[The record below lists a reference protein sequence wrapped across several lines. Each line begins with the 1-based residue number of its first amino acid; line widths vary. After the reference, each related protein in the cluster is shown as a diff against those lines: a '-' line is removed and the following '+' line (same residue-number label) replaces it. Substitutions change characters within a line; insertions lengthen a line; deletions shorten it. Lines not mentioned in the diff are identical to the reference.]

1 MDSHCGSDLRHHPS
15 QIETHLDHTR
25 FDYEI
30 FVSQYAGHAAI
41 LAKDAVNQ
49 HVDILA
55 VAGGD
60 GSINEVGTPL
70 IGTDLALAVIPCG
83 SGNGLSRCLDLPL
96 DPVKA
101 LQVINGGHKRKID
114 TVDINGTPFISI
126 SGTGYDAK
134 VAEDYSKDPRRGFD
148 TYFKY
153 ILRNY
158 ITMKEQPYTIVM
170 PDQTLDV
177 QAFFISFANSNQMGY
192 DFPISP
198 HASLWDT
205 ICMTDFEMQM
215 GSTRTTRVARISNQ
229 IALLDREFV
238 LVGKDLRSKGLVLIL
253 VLLDILGDLTRE
265 TLQVGIHRG
274 IAIIMR
280 DIQHVTITIGRHP
293 DAAHVTVGHGIDLLS
308 LYRLCL
314 DVETRMEMVGAQLT
328 KGGGEIDG
336 DVDGFAILGEVLLCH
351 KAHTS
356 EK

>member
-1 MDSHCGSDLRHHPS
+1 MSKQKIRFIINPISGTKHKDQLPS
-15 QIETHLDHTR
+15 QIEAHLDHTR

-83 SGNGLSRCLDLPL
+83 SGNGLSRCLELPL

-198 HASLWDT
+198 HASLWDGKVDLCIVQKPNPLELPIMGGFMIDGMMDKAPKVKIIQTPEAT
-205 ICMTDFEMQM
+205 IIRPKAD
-215 GSTRTTRVARISNQ
+215 VIN
-229 IALLDREFV
+229 LDGESV
-238 LVGKDLRSKGLVLIL
+238 MMEKDLHIKVN
-253 VLLDILGDLTRE
+253 
-265 TLQVGIHRG
+265 
-274 IAIIMR
+274 
-280 DIQHVTITIGRHP
+280 P
-293 DAAHVTVGHGIDLLS
+293 LS
-308 LYRLCL
+308 LNIICH
-314 DVETRMEMVGAQLT
+314 ETQ
-328 KGGGEIDG
+328 K
-336 DVDGFAILGEVLLCH
+336 
-351 KAHTS
+351 
-356 EK
+356 